1 MLTRENNSSTQ
12 SKVGKY
18 RWTICSLVFYAT
30 TINYL
35 DRQVVSLLKPTL
47 ETEFNW
53 TESDYSNIVVAFQF
67 AYALGMVGA
76 GRIIDKIGTKLGY
89 AITLT
94 LWSIASILHAFAT
107 GTLSF
112 TILRAFLGFTEAGNF
127 PAAFKAVAEWFPKK
141 ERAFAGGI
149 FNSGTNVGAILA
161 PLLVPYLA
169 INYSW
174 KIAFIATGAIGFIWL
189 IFWFL
194 LYEVPA
200 KQKRLSKDEF
210 DYIHSDVEDSSS
222 VIGHEGKPKISW
234 IQLLGYK
241 QTWAFI
247 AGKFLTDGIWWFLL
261 FWLPAFL
268 YSEYKLIGMQVSL
281 PIAFVYTLA
290 GVASIFG
297 GWLPMWFVKNKEWDI
312 IRARKTSMLI
322 FAFFPL
328 LIIFSQAAGDFQ
340 MWYAIIIIGI
350 AASAHQAW
358 SANLFTTVSD
368 MFPKNSIAS
377 VIGVGGM
384 AGALGG
390 MLIAAIAGR
399 LFDYYKALGNIQTG
413 YYILFLYCG
422 VGYLLAWLIMFKLL
436 VPKMEPVNY
445 KVDKT

>member
-1 MLTRENNSSTQ
+1 MPIKNSLGIQT
-12 SKVGKY
+12 KIGRY

-35 DRQVVSLLKPTL
+35 DRQVISLLKPTL
-47 ETEFNW
+47 EKEFSW

-89 AITLT
+89 AITLI
-94 LWSIASILHAFAT
+94 LWSFASILHAFAT

-112 TILRAFLGFTEAGNF
+112 TFFRFLLGITEAGNF
-127 PAAFKAVAEWFPKK
+127 PAAFKTIAEWFPRK
-141 ERAFAGGI
+141 ERAYAAGI
-149 FNSGTNVGAILA
+149 FNSGTNIGAILG

-169 INYSW
+169 IHYSW

-194 LYEVPA
+194 LYEVPS
-200 KQKRLSKDEF
+200 KQKRLSKAEF
-210 DYIHSDVEDSSS
+210 DYIHSDQEDHSE
-222 VIGHEGKPKISW
+222 VISQEERPEISW
-234 IQLLGYK
+234 IKLLLYK

-268 YSEYKLIGMQVSL
+268 HDQYSLKGMQVSL

-297 GWLPMWFVKNKEWDI
+297 GWLPMWFVKQKGWEI
-312 IRARKTSMLI
+312 VRARKTSMLI
-322 FAFFPL
+322 YAFFPL
-328 LIIFSQAAGDFQ
+328 LIIGSQDAGSFH
-340 MWYAIIIIGI
+340 MWYAIVIIGI

-368 MFPKNSIAS
+368 MFPKNSVGS
-377 VIGVGGM
+377 VVGIGGM
-384 AGALGG
+384 AGAIGG
-390 MLIAAIAGR
+390 MVIAEVAGH
-399 LFDYYKALGNIQTG
+399 LFDYYKALGNIQAG
-413 YYILFLYCG
+413 YYLVFFYCG
-422 VGYLLAWLIMFKLL
+422 IGYLIAWMIMFKLL
-436 VPKMEPVNY
+436 VPKMTPVNY
-445 KVDKT
+445 QG